1 MTDKDEVVSADI
13 LIELSRFETAMLSD
27 ALDEAGLPGVIS
39 GLYAQRGDQGRI
51 VGRALTVR
59 FERVARDPDAYR
71 FGGGVGRPLEQV
83 LRRMRRG
90 DVIVMD
96 LGGTTTAAAW
106 GSLASRLAQ
115 QAGVRGTLI
124 FGACRD
130 VEDIREIGYPVW
142 ATGTCPRRSRNEF
155 TFGSVGDEIT
165 IGGMPIVTGDVI
177 VADQTGVV
185 RIPPGRLGEILAV
198 ARGIAKQEAELLAQI
213 VAQESVNWDRV

>member
-1 MTDKDEVVSADI
+1 MTSKKEVVSANAV
-13 LIELSRFETAMLSD
+13 IELSHLETAMLSD
-27 ALDEAGLPGVIS
+27 ALDEAGVPGVIN
-39 GLYAQRGDQGRI
+39 GLHAQRGDQGRI
-51 VGRALTVR
+51 VGRALTAR
-59 FERVARDPDAYR
+59 FEPAAGDPDAYR

-115 QAGVRGTLI
+115 QAGARGTLI

-130 VEDIREIGYPVW
+130 VEGIRELGYPVW

-155 TFGSVGDEIT
+155 TFGSVGEEIT
-165 IGGMPIVTGDVI
+165 ISGMPVATGDVV
-177 VADQTGVV
+177 VADQTGIV
-185 RIPPGRLGEILAV
+185 RIPADRLDEILTI
-198 ARGIAKQEAELLAQI
+198 ARGIAKQETELLSQI
-213 VAQESVNWDRV
+213 VGEGPVDWDQV